1 LINKD
6 NNSKKLEL
14 DTLDDIGPATKIH
27 LIEAGIESLKELVIR
42 GPHDVAGVTGMTME
56 KSIDLCNKARIKLEE
71 GNIIDRTFV
80 PATELYNKRKKIER
94 ISTGSKSFD
103 DLLGG
108 GFEVN
113 AITEIYGEFGSGK
126 TQICHTSSVMVQQK
140 RTEGGLEGGVIYIDT
155 ENTFRPERIVSISK
169 ARNIDYITVL
179 ENIVVAKAFNSAHQE
194 LIIHEIGKI
203 IENNNIKLLVLDSA
217 ISHYRA
223 EYLGRGTLSERQQKI
238 NRLMHILI
246 RISETYKIAVILTNQ
261 IQSVPDTIFGDP
273 FKPAGGNII
282 AHSSTYRIY
291 LKKAGKNRIARIVD
305 SPYHPEIEALFSLGE
320 EGVTD
325 PI

>member
-1 LINKD
+1 LINKE
-6 NNSKKLEL
+6 NNYKKVEL

-27 LIEAGIESLKELVIR
+27 LIDAGIDSLKDLIIR
-42 GPHDVAGVTGMTME
+42 GPHDVAEATGMTME

-71 GNIIDRTFV
+71 VEIIERTFI
-80 PATELYNKRKKIER
+80 PATELYNKRKNIER
-94 ISTGSKSFD
+94 ISTGSKCFD
-103 DLLGG
+103 QLLGG

-126 TQICHTSSVMVQQK
+126 TQICHTSAVMVQQK
-140 RTEGGLEGGVIYIDT
+140 ITDGGLEGGVIYIDT

-169 ARNIDYITVL
+169 ARNIDHISVL

-223 EYLGRGTLSERQQKI
+223 EYLGRAMLSERQQKI

-246 RISETYKIAVILTNQ
+246 RISETYKIAVLLTNQ
-261 IQSVPDTIFGDP
+261 IQSVPDTLFGDP
-273 FKPAGGNII
+273 FRPTGGNII

-325 PI
+325 PV

>member
-1 LINKD
+1 MINKE
-6 NNSKKLEL
+6 NHKKLEL
-14 DTLDDIGPATKIH
+14 DTLDEIGPATKIH
-27 LIEAGIESLKELVIR
+27 LIDAGIDSLKDLIIR
-42 GPHDVAGVTGMTME
+42 GPHDVAEVTGMTME
-56 KSIDLCNKARIKLEE
+56 KSTDLCNKARIKLEE
-71 GNIIDRTFV
+71 VEIIERTFI
-80 PATELYNKRKKIER
+80 PATELYNKRKNIER
-94 ISTGSKSFD
+94 ISTGSKCFD
-103 DLLGG
+103 ELLGG

-126 TQICHTSSVMVQQK
+126 TQICHTSAVMVQQK
-140 RTEGGLEGGVIYIDT
+140 ITDGGLEGGVIYVDT

-169 ARNIDYITVL
+169 ARNIDHVSVL

-194 LIIHEIGKI
+194 LIIHEVGKI

-223 EYLGRGTLSERQQKI
+223 EYLGRAMLSERQQKI

-246 RISETYKIAVILTNQ
+246 RISETYKIAVLLTNQ
-261 IQSVPDTIFGDP
+261 IQSVPDTLFGDP
-273 FKPAGGNII
+273 FRATGGNII

-320 EGVTD
+320 EGITD
-325 PI
+325 PV

>member
-1 LINKD
+1 MINKED
-6 NNSKKLEL
+6 NYKKLEL

-27 LIEAGIESLKELVIR
+27 LIDAGINSLKDLIIR
-42 GPHDVAGVTGMTME
+42 GPHDVAEVTGMTME

-71 GNIIDRTFV
+71 VEILERTFI
-80 PATELYNKRKKIER
+80 PATELYNKRKNIER
-94 ISTGSKSFD
+94 ISTGSKCFD
-103 DLLGG
+103 ELLGG

-126 TQICHTSSVMVQQK
+126 TQICHTSAVMVQQK
-140 RTEGGLEGGVIYIDT
+140 ITDGGLEGGVIYIDT

-169 ARNIDYITVL
+169 ARNIDHVSVL

-223 EYLGRGTLSERQQKI
+223 EYLGRAMLSERQQKI

-261 IQSVPDTIFGDP
+261 IQSVPDTLFGDP
-273 FKPAGGNII
+273 FRPTGGNII

-325 PI
+325 PV

>member
-1 LINKD
+1 MINKED
-6 NNSKKLEL
+6 NYKKLEL

-27 LIEAGIESLKELVIR
+27 LIDAGIDSLKDLIIR
-42 GPHDVAGVTGMTME
+42 GPHDVAEVTGMTME

-71 GNIIDRTFV
+71 VEIIERTFI
-80 PATELYNKRKKIER
+80 PATELYNKRKNIER
-94 ISTGSKSFD
+94 ISTGSKCFD
-103 DLLGG
+103 ELLGG

-126 TQICHTSSVMVQQK
+126 TQICHTSAVMVQQK
-140 RTEGGLEGGVIYIDT
+140 ITDGGLEGGVIYVDT

-169 ARNIDYITVL
+169 ARNIDYVSVL

-203 IENNNIKLLVLDSA
+203 IENNNIKLLILDSA

-223 EYLGRGTLSERQQKI
+223 EYLGRAMLSERQQKI

-261 IQSVPDTIFGDP
+261 IQSVPDTLFGDP
-273 FKPAGGNII
+273 FRPTGGNII

-325 PI
+325 PV

>member
-1 LINKD
+1 
-6 NNSKKLEL
+6 
-14 DTLDDIGPATKIH
+14 
-27 LIEAGIESLKELVIR
+27 
-42 GPHDVAGVTGMTME
+42 E

-71 GNIIDRTFV
+71 LNMIEKTFV

-94 ISTGSKSFD
+94 ISTGSKNFD

-169 ARNIDYITVL
+169 ARNIDHASVL

-194 LIIHEIGKI
+194 LIIHEVGKI

-273 FKPAGGNII
+273 FRPAGGNII

>member
-1 LINKD
+1 MINKE
-6 NNSKKLEL
+6 NNYKKLEL
-14 DTLDDIGPATKIH
+14 DTLEDIGPATKIH
-27 LIEAGIESLKELVIR
+27 LIDAGIDSLKDLIIR
-42 GPHDVAGVTGMTME
+42 GPHDIAEVTGMTME

-71 GNIIDRTFV
+71 VEIIERTFI
-80 PATELYNKRKKIER
+80 PATELYNKRKNIER
-94 ISTGSKSFD
+94 ISTGSKCFD
-103 DLLGG
+103 ELLGG

-126 TQICHTSSVMVQQK
+126 TQICHTSAVMVQQK
-140 RTEGGLEGGVIYIDT
+140 ITDGGLEGGVIYVDT

-169 ARNIDYITVL
+169 ARNIDYVSVL

-223 EYLGRGTLSERQQKI
+223 EYLGRAMLSERQQKI

-246 RISETYKIAVILTNQ
+246 RISETYKIAVLLTNQ
-261 IQSVPDTIFGDP
+261 IQSVPDTLFGDP
-273 FKPAGGNII
+273 FRATGGNII

-325 PI
+325 PV

>member
-1 LINKD
+1 MINKE
-6 NNSKKLEL
+6 NNYKKLEL
-14 DTLDDIGPATKIH
+14 DTLDEIGPATKIH
-27 LIEAGIESLKELVIR
+27 LIDAGIDSLKDLIIR
-42 GPHDVAGVTGMTME
+42 GPHDIAEVTGMTME

-71 GNIIDRTFV
+71 VEIIERTFI
-80 PATELYNKRKKIER
+80 PATELYNKRKNIER
-94 ISTGSKSFD
+94 ISTGSKCFD
-103 DLLGG
+103 ELLGG

-126 TQICHTSSVMVQQK
+126 TQICHTSAVMVQQK
-140 RTEGGLEGGVIYIDT
+140 ITDGGLEGGVIYVDT

-169 ARNIDYITVL
+169 ARNIDYVSVL

-223 EYLGRGTLSERQQKI
+223 EYLGRAMLSERQQKI

-261 IQSVPDTIFGDP
+261 IQSVPDTLFGDP
-273 FKPAGGNII
+273 FRPTGGNII

-325 PI
+325 PV

>member
-27 LIEAGIESLKELVIR
+27 LVEAGIDSLKELIVR
-42 GPHDVAGVTGMTME
+42 GPHDVAEVTGMSME

-71 GNIIDRTFV
+71 VNMIEKTFV

-94 ISTGSKSFD
+94 ISTGSQNFD

-169 ARNIDYITVL
+169 ARNIDHASVL

-194 LIIHEIGKI
+194 LIIHETGKI

-273 FKPAGGNII
+273 FRPAGGNII

>member
-1 LINKD
+1 MINKE
-6 NNSKKLEL
+6 NNYKKLEL
-14 DTLDDIGPATKIH
+14 DILDDIGPATKIH
-27 LIEAGIESLKELVIR
+27 LIDAGIDSLKDLIIR
-42 GPHDVAGVTGMTME
+42 GPQDVAEVTGMTME

-71 GNIIDRTFV
+71 VEIIERTFI
-80 PATELYNKRKKIER
+80 PATELYNKRKNIER
-94 ISTGSKSFD
+94 ISTGSKCFD
-103 DLLGG
+103 ELLGG

-126 TQICHTSSVMVQQK
+126 TQICHTSAVMVQQK
-140 RTEGGLEGGVIYIDT
+140 ITDGGLEGGVIYIDT

-169 ARNIDYITVL
+169 ARNIDHVSVL

-194 LIIHEIGKI
+194 LIIHETGKI

-223 EYLGRGTLSERQQKI
+223 EYLGRAMLSERQQKI

-246 RISETYKIAVILTNQ
+246 RISETYKIAVLLTNQ
-261 IQSVPDTIFGDP
+261 IQSVPDTLFGDP
-273 FKPAGGNII
+273 FRPTGGNII

-325 PI
+325 PV

>member
-1 LINKD
+1 MINKE
-6 NNSKKLEL
+6 NHKKLEL
-14 DTLDDIGPATKIH
+14 DTLDEIGPATKIH
-27 LIEAGIESLKELVIR
+27 LIDAGIDSLKDLIIR
-42 GPHDVAGVTGMTME
+42 GPHDVAEVTGMTME
-56 KSIDLCNKARIKLEE
+56 KSTDLCNKARIKLEE
-71 GNIIDRTFV
+71 VEIIERTFI
-80 PATELYNKRKKIER
+80 PATELYNKRKNIER
-94 ISTGSKSFD
+94 ISTGSQCFD
-103 DLLGG
+103 ELLGG

-126 TQICHTSSVMVQQK
+126 TQICHTSAVMVQQK
-140 RTEGGLEGGVIYIDT
+140 ITDGGLEGGVIYVDT

-169 ARNIDYITVL
+169 ARNIDHVSVL

-194 LIIHEIGKI
+194 LIIHEVGKI

-223 EYLGRGTLSERQQKI
+223 EYLGRAMLSERQQKI

-246 RISETYKIAVILTNQ
+246 RISETYKIAVLLTNQ
-261 IQSVPDTIFGDP
+261 IQSVPDTLFGDP
-273 FKPAGGNII
+273 FRATGGNII

-320 EGVTD
+320 EGITD
-325 PI
+325 PV

>member
-1 LINKD
+1 MINKE
-6 NNSKKLEL
+6 NHKKLEL
-14 DTLDDIGPATKIH
+14 DTLDEIGPATKIH
-27 LIEAGIESLKELVIR
+27 LIDAGIDSLKDLIIR
-42 GPHDVAGVTGMTME
+42 GPHDVAEVTGMTME
-56 KSIDLCNKARIKLEE
+56 KSTDLCNKARIKLEE
-71 GNIIDRTFV
+71 VEIIERTFI
-80 PATELYNKRKKIER
+80 PATELYNKRKNIER
-94 ISTGSKSFD
+94 ISTGSQCFD
-103 DLLGG
+103 ELLGG

-126 TQICHTSSVMVQQK
+126 TQICHTSAVMVQQK
-140 RTEGGLEGGVIYIDT
+140 ITDGGLEGGVIYVDT

-169 ARNIDYITVL
+169 ARNIDHVSVL

-194 LIIHEIGKI
+194 LIIHEVGKI

-223 EYLGRGTLSERQQKI
+223 EYLGRAMLSERQQKI

-246 RISETYKIAVILTNQ
+246 RISETYKIAVLLTNQ
-261 IQSVPDTIFGDP
+261 IQSVPDTLFGDP
-273 FKPAGGNII
+273 FRATGGNII

-325 PI
+325 PV

>member
-1 LINKD
+1 MINKE
-6 NNSKKLEL
+6 NNYKKLEL

-27 LIEAGIESLKELVIR
+27 LIDAGIDSLKDLIIR
-42 GPHDVAGVTGMTME
+42 GPLDVAEVTGMTME
-56 KSIDLCNKARIKLEE
+56 KSIDLCNKARVKLEE
-71 GNIIDRTFV
+71 VEIIERTFI
-80 PATELYNKRKKIER
+80 PATELYNKRKNIER
-94 ISTGSKSFD
+94 ISTGSKCFD
-103 DLLGG
+103 ELLGG

-126 TQICHTSSVMVQQK
+126 TQICHTSAVMVQQK
-140 RTEGGLEGGVIYIDT
+140 ITDGGLEGGVIYVDT

-169 ARNIDYITVL
+169 ARNIDHVSVL

-223 EYLGRGTLSERQQKI
+223 EYLGRAMLSERQQKI

-261 IQSVPDTIFGDP
+261 IQSVPDTLFGDP
-273 FKPAGGNII
+273 FRPTGGNII

-325 PI
+325 PV

>member
-1 LINKD
+1 MINKE
-6 NNSKKLEL
+6 NNYKKLEL

-27 LIEAGIESLKELVIR
+27 LIDAGIDSLKDLIIR
-42 GPHDVAGVTGMTME
+42 GPHDVSEVTGMTME
-56 KSIDLCNKARIKLEE
+56 KSVDLCNKARIKLEE
-71 GNIIDRTFV
+71 VEIIERTFI
-80 PATELYNKRKKIER
+80 PATELYNKRKNIER
-94 ISTGSKSFD
+94 ISTGSKCFD
-103 DLLGG
+103 ELLGG

-126 TQICHTSSVMVQQK
+126 TQICHTSAVMVQQK
-140 RTEGGLEGGVIYIDT
+140 ISDGGLEGGVIYVDT

-169 ARNIDYITVL
+169 ARNIDHVSVL

-223 EYLGRGTLSERQQKI
+223 EYLGRAMLSERQQKI

-246 RISETYKIAVILTNQ
+246 MISETYKIAVILTNQ
-261 IQSVPDTIFGDP
+261 IQSVPDTLFGDP
-273 FKPAGGNII
+273 FRPTGGNIM

-325 PI
+325 PV

>member
-1 LINKD
+1 LINKED
-6 NNSKKLEL
+6 NYKKLEL

-27 LIEAGIESLKELVIR
+27 LIDAGIDSLKDLIIR
-42 GPHDVAGVTGMTME
+42 GPHDVAEVTGMTME

-71 GNIIDRTFV
+71 VEILERTFI
-80 PATELYNKRKKIER
+80 PATELYNKRKNIER
-94 ISTGSKSFD
+94 ISTGSKCFD
-103 DLLGG
+103 QLLGG

-126 TQICHTSSVMVQQK
+126 TQICHTSAVMVQQK
-140 RTEGGLEGGVIYIDT
+140 ITDGGLEGGVIYIDT

-169 ARNIDYITVL
+169 ARNIDHVSVL

-223 EYLGRGTLSERQQKI
+223 EYLGRAMLSERQQKI

-261 IQSVPDTIFGDP
+261 IQSVPDTLFGDP
-273 FKPAGGNII
+273 FRPTGGNII

-325 PI
+325 PV

>member
-1 LINKD
+1 LISIDNSNK
-6 NNSKKLEL
+6 NL
-14 DTLDDIGPATKIH
+14 DLDILDEIGPATKVH
-27 LIEAGIESLKELVIR
+27 LIEAGIKSLKELLIR
-42 GPHDVAGVTGMTME
+42 GPHDVAEITGMTME
-56 KSIDLCNKARIKLEE
+56 KSNELCNKARIKLEE
-71 GNIIDRTFV
+71 VNIIQKTFI
-80 PATELYNKRKKIER
+80 PATELYNKRKNIER
-94 ISTGSKSFD
+94 ISTGSKNFD
-103 DLLGG
+103 ELLGG
-108 GFEVN
+108 GIEVT
-113 AITEIYGEFGSGK
+113 ALTEIYGEFGSGK

-140 RTEGGLEGGVIYIDT
+140 RSEGGLEGGVIYIDT

-169 ARNIDYITVL
+169 SRNIDYIKVL
-179 ENIVVAKAFNSAHQE
+179 ENIIVAKAFNSAHQE
-194 LIIHEIGKI
+194 LIIQEIGNI
-203 IENNNIKLLVLDSA
+203 IESKNIKLLVLDSA

-238 NRLMHILI
+238 NKLMHMLI
-246 RISETYKIAVILTNQ
+246 RICETYKIAIILTNQ
-261 IQSVPDTIFGDP
+261 IQSAPDSVFGDP

-305 SPYHPEIEALFSLGE
+305 SPYHAEIEALFSLGE

>member
-1 LINKD
+1 MINKE
-6 NNSKKLEL
+6 NHKKLEL
-14 DTLDDIGPATKIH
+14 DTLDEIGPATKIH
-27 LIEAGIESLKELVIR
+27 LIDAGIDSLKDLIIR
-42 GPHDVAGVTGMTME
+42 GPHDIAEVTGMTME

-71 GNIIDRTFV
+71 VEIIERTFI
-80 PATELYNKRKKIER
+80 PATELYNKRKNIER
-94 ISTGSKSFD
+94 ISTGSQCFD
-103 DLLGG
+103 ELLGG

-126 TQICHTSSVMVQQK
+126 TQICHTSAVMVQQK
-140 RTEGGLEGGVIYIDT
+140 ITDGGLEGGVIYVDT

-169 ARNIDYITVL
+169 ARNIDHVSVL

-194 LIIHEIGKI
+194 LIIHEVGKI

-223 EYLGRGTLSERQQKI
+223 EYLGRAMLSERQQKI

-246 RISETYKIAVILTNQ
+246 RISETYKIAVLLTNQ
-261 IQSVPDTIFGDP
+261 IQSVPDTLFGDP
-273 FKPAGGNII
+273 FRATGGNII

-325 PI
+325 PV

>member
-1 LINKD
+1 LINKE
-6 NNSKKLEL
+6 NHKKLEL
-14 DTLDDIGPATKIH
+14 DTLDEIGPATKIH
-27 LIEAGIESLKELVIR
+27 LIDAGIDSLKDLIIR
-42 GPHDVAGVTGMTME
+42 GPHDVAEVTGMTME
-56 KSIDLCNKARIKLEE
+56 KSTDLCNKARIKLEE
-71 GNIIDRTFV
+71 VEIIERTFI
-80 PATELYNKRKKIER
+80 PATELYNKRKNIER
-94 ISTGSKSFD
+94 ISTGSQCFD
-103 DLLGG
+103 ELLGG

-126 TQICHTSSVMVQQK
+126 TQICHTSAVMVQQK
-140 RTEGGLEGGVIYIDT
+140 ITDGGLEGGVIYVDT

-169 ARNIDYITVL
+169 ARNIDHVSVL

-194 LIIHEIGKI
+194 LIIHEVGKI
-203 IENNNIKLLVLDSA
+203 IETNNIKLLVLDSA

-223 EYLGRGTLSERQQKI
+223 EYLGRAMLSERQQKI

-246 RISETYKIAVILTNQ
+246 RISETYKIAVLLTNQ
-261 IQSVPDTIFGDP
+261 IQSVPDTLFGDP
-273 FKPAGGNII
+273 FRATGGNII

-325 PI
+325 PV

>member
-1 LINKD
+1 LINKE
-6 NNSKKLEL
+6 NNHKKIEL

-27 LIEAGIESLKELVIR
+27 LIDAGINSLKDLIIR
-42 GPHDVAGVTGMTME
+42 GPLDVAEVTGMTME
-56 KSIDLCNKARIKLEE
+56 KSIDLCNKARVKLEE
-71 GNIIDRTFV
+71 VEIIERTFI
-80 PATELYNKRKKIER
+80 PATELYNKRKNIER
-94 ISTGSKSFD
+94 ISTGSKCFD
-103 DLLGG
+103 ELLGG

-126 TQICHTSSVMVQQK
+126 TQICHTSAVMVQQK
-140 RTEGGLEGGVIYIDT
+140 ITDGGLEGGVIYVDT

-169 ARNIDYITVL
+169 ARNIDHVSVL

-223 EYLGRGTLSERQQKI
+223 EYLGRAMLSERQQKI
-238 NRLMHILI
+238 NRLMHVLI

-261 IQSVPDTIFGDP
+261 IQSVPDTLFGDP
-273 FKPAGGNII
+273 FRPTGGNII

-325 PI
+325 PV

>member
-1 LINKD
+1 LINKE
-6 NNSKKLEL
+6 NHKKLEL
-14 DTLDDIGPATKIH
+14 DTLDEIGPATKIH
-27 LIEAGIESLKELVIR
+27 LIDAGIDSLKDLIIR
-42 GPHDVAGVTGMTME
+42 GPHDVAEVTGMTME
-56 KSIDLCNKARIKLEE
+56 KSTDLCNKARIKLEE
-71 GNIIDRTFV
+71 VEIIERTFI
-80 PATELYNKRKKIER
+80 PATELYNKRKNIER
-94 ISTGSKSFD
+94 ISTGSKCFD
-103 DLLGG
+103 ELLGG

-126 TQICHTSSVMVQQK
+126 TQICHTSAVMVQQK
-140 RTEGGLEGGVIYIDT
+140 ITDGGLEGGVIYVDT

-169 ARNIDYITVL
+169 ARNIDHVSVL

-194 LIIHEIGKI
+194 LIMHEVGKI
-203 IENNNIKLLVLDSA
+203 IENNNIKLLILDSA

-223 EYLGRGTLSERQQKI
+223 EYLGRAMLSERQQKI

-246 RISETYKIAVILTNQ
+246 RISETYKIAVLLTNQ
-261 IQSVPDTIFGDP
+261 IQSVPDTLFGDP
-273 FKPAGGNII
+273 FRATGGNII

-325 PI
+325 PV

>member
-1 LINKD
+1 MINKE
-6 NNSKKLEL
+6 NNYKKLEL

-27 LIEAGIESLKELVIR
+27 LIDAGIDSLKDLIIR
-42 GPHDVAGVTGMTME
+42 GPHDVAEVTGMTME
-56 KSIDLCNKARIKLEE
+56 KSIDLCNKVRIKLEE
-71 GNIIDRTFV
+71 VEIIERTFI
-80 PATELYNKRKKIER
+80 PATESYNKRKNIER
-94 ISTGSKSFD
+94 ISTGSKCFD
-103 DLLGG
+103 ELLGG

-126 TQICHTSSVMVQQK
+126 TQICHTSAVMVQQK
-140 RTEGGLEGGVIYIDT
+140 ITDGGLEGGVIYVDT

-169 ARNIDYITVL
+169 ARNIDYVSVL

-203 IENNNIKLLVLDSA
+203 IENNNIKLLILDSA

-223 EYLGRGTLSERQQKI
+223 EYLGRAMLSERQQKI

-261 IQSVPDTIFGDP
+261 IQSVPDTLFGDP
-273 FKPAGGNII
+273 FRPTGGNII

-325 PI
+325 PV

>member
-1 LINKD
+1 MINKE
-6 NNSKKLEL
+6 NNYKKLEL

-27 LIEAGIESLKELVIR
+27 LIDAGIDSLKDLIIR
-42 GPHDVAGVTGMTME
+42 GPHDVAEVTGMTME

-71 GNIIDRTFV
+71 VEIIERTFI
-80 PATELYNKRKKIER
+80 PATELYNKRKNIER
-94 ISTGSKSFD
+94 ISTGSKCFD
-103 DLLGG
+103 ELLGG

-126 TQICHTSSVMVQQK
+126 TQICHTSAVMVQQK
-140 RTEGGLEGGVIYIDT
+140 ITDGGLEGGVIYVDT

-169 ARNIDYITVL
+169 ARNIDYVSVL

-203 IENNNIKLLVLDSA
+203 IENNNIKLLILDSA

-223 EYLGRGTLSERQQKI
+223 EYLGRAMLSERQQKI

-261 IQSVPDTIFGDP
+261 IQSVPDTLFGDP
-273 FKPAGGNII
+273 FRPTGGNII
-282 AHSSTYRIY
+282 AHSST
-291 LKKAGKNRIARIVD
+291 L
-305 SPYHPEIEALFSLGE
+305 
-320 EGVTD
+320 
-325 PI
+325 

>member
-1 LINKD
+1 MINKE
-6 NNSKKLEL
+6 NNYKKLEL

-27 LIEAGIESLKELVIR
+27 LIDAGIDSLKDLIIR
-42 GPHDVAGVTGMTME
+42 GPHDIAEVTGMTME
-56 KSIDLCNKARIKLEE
+56 KSTDLCNKARIKLEE
-71 GNIIDRTFV
+71 VEIIERTFI
-80 PATELYNKRKKIER
+80 PATELYNKRKNIER
-94 ISTGSKSFD
+94 ISTGSKCFD
-103 DLLGG
+103 QLLGG

-126 TQICHTSSVMVQQK
+126 TQICHTSAVMVQQK
-140 RTEGGLEGGVIYIDT
+140 ITDGGLEGGVIYIDT

-169 ARNIDYITVL
+169 ARNIDHVSVL

-223 EYLGRGTLSERQQKI
+223 EYLGRAMLSERQQKI

-246 RISETYKIAVILTNQ
+246 RISETYKIAVLLTNQ
-261 IQSVPDTIFGDP
+261 IQSVPDTLFGDP
-273 FKPAGGNII
+273 FRPTGGNII

-325 PI
+325 PV

>member
-1 LINKD
+1 MISIDNSNK
-6 NNSKKLEL
+6 NL
-14 DTLDDIGPATKIH
+14 DLDILDEIGPATKVH
-27 LIEAGIESLKELVIR
+27 LIEAGIKSLKELLIR
-42 GPHDVAGVTGMTME
+42 GPHDVAEITGMNME
-56 KSIDLCNKARIKLEE
+56 KSNELCNKARIKLEE
-71 GNIIDRTFV
+71 VNIIQKTFI
-80 PATELYNKRKKIER
+80 PATELYNKRKNIER
-94 ISTGSKSFD
+94 ISTGSKNFD
-103 DLLGG
+103 ELLGG
-108 GFEVN
+108 GIEVT
-113 AITEIYGEFGSGK
+113 ALTEIYGEFGSGK

-140 RTEGGLEGGVIYIDT
+140 RSEGGLEGGVIYIDT

-169 ARNIDYITVL
+169 SRNIDYIKVL
-179 ENIVVAKAFNSAHQE
+179 ENIIVAKAFNSAHQE
-194 LIIHEIGKI
+194 LIIQEIGNI
-203 IENNNIKLLVLDSA
+203 IESKNIKLLVLDSA

-238 NRLMHILI
+238 NKLMHMLI
-246 RISETYKIAVILTNQ
+246 RICETYKIAIILTNQ
-261 IQSVPDTIFGDP
+261 IQSAPDTVFGDP

-305 SPYHPEIEALFSLGE
+305 SPYHAEIEALFSLGE

>member
-1 LINKD
+1 LINKE
-6 NNSKKLEL
+6 NHKKLEL
-14 DTLDDIGPATKIH
+14 DTLDEIGPATKIH
-27 LIEAGIESLKELVIR
+27 LIDAGIDSLKDLIIR
-42 GPHDVAGVTGMTME
+42 GPHDVAEVTGMTME
-56 KSIDLCNKARIKLEE
+56 KSTDLCNKARIKLEE
-71 GNIIDRTFV
+71 VEIIERTFI
-80 PATELYNKRKKIER
+80 PATELYNKRKNIER
-94 ISTGSKSFD
+94 ISTGSQCFD
-103 DLLGG
+103 ELLGG

-126 TQICHTSSVMVQQK
+126 TQICHTSAVMVQQK
-140 RTEGGLEGGVIYIDT
+140 ITDGGLEGGVIYVDT

-169 ARNIDYITVL
+169 ARNIDHVSVL

-194 LIIHEIGKI
+194 LIIHEVGKI

-223 EYLGRGTLSERQQKI
+223 EYLGRAMLSERQQKI

-246 RISETYKIAVILTNQ
+246 RISETYKIAVLLTNQ
-261 IQSVPDTIFGDP
+261 IQSVPDTLFGDP
-273 FKPAGGNII
+273 FRATGGNII

-325 PI
+325 PV

>member
-1 LINKD
+1 MINKE
-6 NNSKKLEL
+6 NNHKKLEL

-27 LIEAGIESLKELVIR
+27 LIDAGINSLKDLIIR
-42 GPHDVAGVTGMTME
+42 GPLDVAEVTGMTME
-56 KSIDLCNKARIKLEE
+56 KSIDLCNKARVKLEE
-71 GNIIDRTFV
+71 VEIIERTFI
-80 PATELYNKRKKIER
+80 PATELYNKRKNIER
-94 ISTGSKSFD
+94 ISTGSKCFD
-103 DLLGG
+103 ELLGG

-126 TQICHTSSVMVQQK
+126 TQICHTSAVMVQQK
-140 RTEGGLEGGVIYIDT
+140 ITDGGLEGGVIYVDT

-169 ARNIDYITVL
+169 ARNIDHVSVL

-223 EYLGRGTLSERQQKI
+223 EYLGRAMLSERQQKI

-261 IQSVPDTIFGDP
+261 IQSVPDTLFGDP
-273 FKPAGGNII
+273 FRPTGGNII
-282 AHSSTYRIY
+282 AHSST
-291 LKKAGKNRIARIVD
+291 L
-305 SPYHPEIEALFSLGE
+305 
-320 EGVTD
+320 
-325 PI
+325 

>member
-1 LINKD
+1 MINKE
-6 NNSKKLEL
+6 NNYKKLEL

-27 LIEAGIESLKELVIR
+27 LIDAGIDSLKDLIIR
-42 GPHDVAGVTGMTME
+42 GPLDVAEVTGMTME

-71 GNIIDRTFV
+71 VEIIERTFI
-80 PATELYNKRKKIER
+80 PATELYNKRKNIER
-94 ISTGSKSFD
+94 ISTGSKCFD
-103 DLLGG
+103 ELLGG

-126 TQICHTSSVMVQQK
+126 TQICHTSAVMVQQK
-140 RTEGGLEGGVIYIDT
+140 ITDGGLEGGVIYIDT

-169 ARNIDYITVL
+169 ARNIDYVSVL

-203 IENNNIKLLVLDSA
+203 IDNNNIKLLVLDSA

-223 EYLGRGTLSERQQKI
+223 EYLGRAMLSERQQKI
-238 NRLMHILI
+238 NKLMHILI

-261 IQSVPDTIFGDP
+261 IQSVPDTLFGDP
-273 FKPAGGNII
+273 FRPTGGNII

-325 PI
+325 PV

>member
-1 LINKD
+1 MINKE
-6 NNSKKLEL
+6 NHKKLEL
-14 DTLDDIGPATKIH
+14 DTLDEIGPATKIH
-27 LIEAGIESLKELVIR
+27 LIDAGIDSLKDLIIR
-42 GPHDVAGVTGMTME
+42 GPHDVAEVTGMTME
-56 KSIDLCNKARIKLEE
+56 KSTDLCNKARIKLEE
-71 GNIIDRTFV
+71 VEIIERTFI
-80 PATELYNKRKKIER
+80 PATELYNKRKNIER
-94 ISTGSKSFD
+94 ISTGSQCFD
-103 DLLGG
+103 ELLGG

-126 TQICHTSSVMVQQK
+126 TQICHTSAVMVQQK
-140 RTEGGLEGGVIYIDT
+140 ITDGGLEGGVIYVDT

-169 ARNIDYITVL
+169 ARNIDHVSVL

-194 LIIHEIGKI
+194 LIIHEVGKI

-223 EYLGRGTLSERQQKI
+223 EYLGRAMLSERQQKI

-246 RISETYKIAVILTNQ
+246 RISETYKIAVLLTNQ
-261 IQSVPDTIFGDP
+261 IQSVPDTLFGDP
-273 FKPAGGNII
+273 FRATGGNII

-305 SPYHPEIEALFSLGE
+305 SPYHPEIEALFSLVE
-320 EGVTD
+320 ERVTD
-325 PI
+325 PM